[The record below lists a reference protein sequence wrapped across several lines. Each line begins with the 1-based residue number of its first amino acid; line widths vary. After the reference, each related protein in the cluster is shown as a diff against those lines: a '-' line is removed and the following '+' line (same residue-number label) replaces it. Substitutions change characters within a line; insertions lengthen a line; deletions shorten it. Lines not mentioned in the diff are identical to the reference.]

1 MDFPVSK
8 MLAAMSVVC
17 RRGREVSRIRQSS
30 CISVTVETAIF
41 TGSGV
46 FKLAKVKLESYRRHV
61 QVVRALAIQILSA
74 LMQPANAE
82 HAKLLGIWRMSILP
96 CYVRPT
102 HNNRGKLCVQNAP
115 TAEFCDRFNAF
126 SPCQNIACW
135 CVRKLRETAS
145 LMGGNTLGHIV
156 VATPGRVLD
165 LANKNVCNLKQ
176 CHMVAMDEADKLPCP
191 EIQPIIEDLIKFLTP
206 DRQIL
211 MYSATFPITILDFKN
226 RFMADA
232 HEINLIKELT
242 RCLAVLC
249 LRGAAEGS
257 LPQHFVL
264 QVADQSCYHFLLRD
278 PCVALGKE
286 DHRAWVLM
294 LLHSL
299 LHETIPQKSCLSRL

>member
-1 MDFPVSK
+1 MNVQCMVS
-8 MLAAMSVVC
+8 
-17 RRGREVSRIRQSS
+17 
-30 CISVTVETAIF
+30 
-41 TGSGV
+41 TGGTS
-46 FKLAKVKLESYRRHV
+46 LRADIMRLYNKV
-61 QVVRALAIQILSA
+61 
-74 LMQPANAE
+74 
-82 HAKLLGIWRMSILP
+82 
-96 CYVRPT
+96 
-102 HNNRGKLCVQNAP
+102 
-115 TAEFCDRFNAF
+115 
-126 SPCQNIACW
+126 
-135 CVRKLRETAS
+135 
-145 LMGGNTLGHIV
+145 HII

-165 LANKNVCNLKQ
+165 LANRNVCNLKQ

-211 MYSATFPITILDFKN
+211 MYSAAFPTTILDFKN

-242 RCLAVLC
+242 RCLAVLR

-264 QVADQSCYHFLLRD
+264 QVADQSCYHFLQLRD

>member
-1 MDFPVSK
+1 MSK

-46 FKLAKVKLESYRRHV
+46 FKLARVKLESYRRHV

-126 SPCQNIACW
+126 SPCQNIASW

-145 LMGGNTLGHIV
+145 LMGGNTLGALISQRAKLLLQGKVQTKAARQQRDHPRELVNFRHI
-156 VATPGRVLD
+156 ACKRLWGQPSGEANKEAKAAARKTQKGRVL
-165 LANKNVCNLKQ
+165 ACKVNLVRRLLGRSPAESSKG
-176 CHMVAMDEADKLPCP
+176 ADK
-191 EIQPIIEDLIKFLTP
+191 
-206 DRQIL
+206 
-211 MYSATFPITILDFKN
+211 
-226 RFMADA
+226 RF
-232 HEINLIKELT
+232 
-242 RCLAVLC
+242 
-249 LRGAAEGS
+249 RGQGS
-257 LPQHFVL
+257 E
-264 QVADQSCYHFLLRD
+264 ART
-278 PCVALGKE
+278 K
-286 DHRAWVLM
+286 
-294 LLHSL
+294 
-299 LHETIPQKSCLSRL
+299 KSQR